1 VYPIIHRAEV
11 MDISVKTI
19 EIDRRGKEGLICK
32 DNIRADIK
40 VTFFVRVNKTQ
51 EDVLKVAQS
60 IGCNRARATSVTVE
74 ELFDA
79 KFSEALKTVGKRM
92 NFEEL
97 YTERDHFKDAIIEVI
112 GTDLNGFV
120 MDDCAIDYLEQTPIE
135 SLDKDNIMDAEGI
148 RKITE
153 LTVIQNVKTN
163 ELRQK
168 ERMEMGSQNLAP
180 TRRSSAS
187 SRSRAE
193 AEAKKNK
200 EIAVAQ
206 ARERTRPPASP
217 TTSTSAPSHR
227 AGEERRGDPRR
238 QQGRERAVARRPKN
252 KEREVAVE
260 TERVQK
266 ARSSRPPTAR
276 AT

>member
-1 VYPIIHRAEV
+1 
-11 MDISVKTI
+11 
-19 EIDRRGKEGLICK
+19 
-32 DNIRADIK
+32 

-60 IGCNRARATSVTVE
+60 IGCNRASDQLTVE
-74 ELFDA
+74 GLFEA
-79 KFSEALKTVGKRM
+79 KFAEALKTVGKRM

-112 GTDLNGFV
+112 GKDLNGFV

-148 RKITE
+148 RKITD

-168 ERMEMGSQNLAP
+168 ERMETGGAEPRGGRGPLP
-180 TRRSSAS
+180 L
-187 SRSRAE
+187 RAE
-193 AEAKKNK
+193 ARRGRGPQGQGGRRHQVPRAERGRPRRQRG
-200 EIAVAQ
+200 AQ
-206 ARERTRPPASP
+206 AHRP
-217 TTSTSAPSHR
+217 R

-238 QQGRERAVARRPKN
+238 PAGPRARRRRRP
-252 KEREVAVE
+252 EE
-260 TERVQK
+260 QG
-266 ARSSRPPTAR
+266 ARGGR
-276 AT
+276 